1 MEKKSFNL
9 AAFADLF
16 FVFFKIGLF
25 TFGGGLAMLPN
36 LEKELINNR
45 KWVDKDTLL
54 DYFAIGQSTPGI
66 IAVNVATFIGY
77 TRFGVIGACLAT
89 IGVVLPSL
97 IIITAIALFFLN
109 FNEIVW
115 IKKALD
121 GINIAVAALL
131 TKVLVGFFKN
141 VLKSFLSFILFVLSF
156 ACVVFFKI
164 NTCLIILSAIIIG
177 IIVYFIF
184 LKTKGIWQLK

>member
-1 MEKKSFNL
+1 MEKKTLSF
-9 AAFADLF
+9 AVIADLF
-16 FVFFKIGLF
+16 CVFFKIGLF

-36 LEKELINNR
+36 LEKELINKR

-77 TRFGVIGACLAT
+77 NRCGIIGACLAT
-89 IGVVLPSL
+89 FGVVFPSL
-97 IIITAIALFFLN
+97 IIITAIALFFSN

-121 GINIAVAALL
+121 GINISVAALL

-141 VLKSFLSFILFVLSF
+141 VFRSLLSFILFILSF
-156 ACVVFFKI
+156 ACVVFLKI
-164 NTCLIILSAIIIG
+164 NTCFIILAAILIG
-177 IIVYFIF
+177 LVLYFIS
-184 LKTKGIWQLK
+184 LKAKGIQK

>member
-1 MEKKSFNL
+1 
-9 AAFADLF
+9 
-16 FVFFKIGLF
+16 
-25 TFGGGLAMLPN
+25 MLPN

-45 KWVDKDTLL
+45 KWIDKDTLL

-89 IGVVLPSL
+89 FGVVLPSL
-97 IIITAIALFFLN
+97 IIITAIALFFSN
-109 FNEIVW
+109 FNEIAW

-141 VLKSFLSFILFVLSF
+141 ILKSVLAFILFVLSF
-156 ACVVFFKI
+156 ASVVFFKI
-164 NTCLIILSAIIIG
+164 NTCFIIIAAILIG
-177 IIVYFIF
+177 LVVYFIS
-184 LKTKGIWQLK
+184 LKTKGIRQVK

>member
-1 MEKKSFNL
+1 
-9 AAFADLF
+9 
-16 FVFFKIGLF
+16 
-25 TFGGGLAMLPN
+25 MLPN